1 MRYAV
6 VGGRGAVGSLF
17 AERLAE
23 SGDVEVL
30 DLATGFDATAPDR
43 ELDADVVVIALPEQV
58 ALDAVKALRVRPG
71 TLLVDT
77 LSVKSGVVEAIR
89 ATGLEAVSVNPMFAP
104 SLPVRGRPI
113 AAVVVRDGPLAQD
126 FLRLLGSWG
135 ARVVEVT
142 APEHDR
148 LAAASQALTHA
159 AVLGFGLGLVEL
171 GLGAAD
177 LTALAPPPHRTLL
190 ALLARIAGG
199 TPEVYW
205 DVQSANPLAAQA
217 RSALAVGMRRV
228 ADAVESGDEAV
239 FADLVGELRGFLGD
253 ELPRHR
259 ELCERIFE
267 GMEET

>member
-6 VGGRGAVGSLF
+6 IGGSGAVGSLF
-17 AERLAE
+17 AERLRE
-23 SGDVEVL
+23 SGEVEVL

-43 ELDADVVVIALPEQV
+43 ELDADVVVVALPEQV
-58 ALDAVKALRVRPG
+58 ALDAVKALSLEPG

-77 LSVKSGVVEAIR
+77 LSVKSGVVEAVR

-113 AAVVVRDGPLAQD
+113 AAVVVRDGPRARD

-159 AVLGFGLGLVEL
+159 AVLGFGLGLAEL
-171 GLGAAD
+171 DVDAD
-177 LTALAPPPHRTLL
+177 ALTAVAPPPHRTLL

-205 DVQSANPLAAQA
+205 DVQAANPHAPQA
-217 RSALAVGMRRV
+217 RAALANGMRRV
-228 ADAVESGDEAV
+228 ADVVENGDEAA
-239 FADLVGELRGFLGD
+239 FADLLDELRGFLGD
-253 ELPRHR
+253 GLAHHR

-267 GMEET
+267 GMEEK